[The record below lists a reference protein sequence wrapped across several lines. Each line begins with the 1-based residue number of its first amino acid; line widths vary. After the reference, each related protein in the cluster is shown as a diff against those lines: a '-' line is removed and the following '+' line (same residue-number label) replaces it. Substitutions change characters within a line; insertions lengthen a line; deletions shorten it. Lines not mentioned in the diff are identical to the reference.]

1 MPILKSDNQR
11 AAMKEAVV
19 LDLGDLG
26 RQAARLRLQAE
37 GRAEGIVAAA
47 EAEADRI
54 KQAAASKG
62 FDQGL
67 AAGHAEGLAKG
78 REEGKVEALAA
89 ASEKLALIQAAWSE
103 AAREW
108 EQHRKLLDRESRQ
121 AVLTFAIN
129 MAQRLVHRRIE
140 ADPTIVVDQVRE
152 ALSHVLRPYD
162 VSVSV
167 HPGDRPLLEEAMPQL
182 AAEFTQVQHI
192 TLVENEQIASGGCVV
207 NYGQGRID
215 ATIDTQ
221 ISRIVEMLLPA
232 KPEAPSNE
240 TQV

>member
-1 MPILKSDNQR
+1 MPLLKSDIQR

-37 GRAEGIVAAA
+37 GRAESIVAAA

-54 KQAAASKG
+54 KEAAVSKG

-78 REEGKVEALAA
+78 REEGKAEALSAV
-89 ASEKLALIQAAWSE
+89 SGKVALIQAAWSE

-108 EQHRKLLDRESRQ
+108 DEHRKLLDRESRQ
-121 AVLTFAIN
+121 AVLTFAIK
-129 MAQRLVHRRIE
+129 MAECLVHRRI
-140 ADPTIVVDQVRE
+140 ATDSTVVLDQVRE

-167 HPGDRPLLEEAMPQL
+167 HPDDRPLLEEAMPRL
-182 AAEFTQVQHI
+182 VAEFAQVQHI
-192 TLVENEQIASGGCVV
+192 TLVENQQITPGGCVV
-207 NYGQGRID
+207 SYGQGRID

-221 ISRIVEMLLPA
+221 IKRIVETLLPVA
-232 KPEAPSNE
+232 SNDPSIETEA
-240 TQV
+240 